1 MTLGVLLGPQRLKP
15 TIDQELARWGIPGTL
30 ATITAGWQERESEDD
45 ELQEFLGHRC
55 VNLRLHARSEDVF
68 SQDSELFEANRAK
81 QDTLRHLQDLYRR
94 RLSHALDAARELDQ
108 VAAPSALVEAERTA
122 AILALRLVDKQ
133 HLARTRQV
141 QREFEL
147 ELRPS
152 ARPAVERHYRELRA
166 MLGQCYALLIAGGHV
181 ASLLNRMRL
190 FQLDTLLT
198 SLPRP
203 LPVFAWSAGAMAITE
218 RVVLFHDSPP
228 QGAGNAEILGH
239 GLGLLPGVV
248 ALPHASRRLRLE
260 DRDRVSL
267 FARRFKPDLCIALD
281 ELDRAVWDGRIW
293 TAGPTTRQLLPTGEV
308 VLMSAPPGIR
318 PPEPYVDPQYVPPSD
333 PDEQDFVVQAEPNE
347 PSELDELLD
356 LHADDRADA
365 TRLAEAEDGS
375 TSQPQGDAS

>member
-15 TIDQELARWGIPGTL
+15 TIDQELARWGIPGPL
-30 ATITAGWQERESEDD
+30 ATITAGWQEREAEDD

-68 SQDSELFEANRAK
+68 TQDPELFQANRAK
-81 QDTLRHLQDLYRR
+81 QDTLRHVQDLYRR

-108 VAAPSALVEAERTA
+108 VPAPLALVEAERTS

-141 QREFEL
+141 QREFDL
-147 ELRPS
+147 EYRPT
-152 ARPAVERHYRELRA
+152 ARPAVEKHYRELRA

-190 FQLDTLLT
+190 FQLDMLLT

-228 QGAGNAEILGH
+228 QGPGNAELLGE

-248 ALPHASRRLRLE
+248 ALPHAARRLRLE
-260 DRDRVSL
+260 DPQRVSL

-281 ELDRAVWDGRIW
+281 ELDRAVWDGRHW
-293 TAGPTTRQLLPTGEV
+293 TAGPNTRQLLPSGQV
-308 VLMSAPPGIR
+308 ALMSPPPGAR
-318 PPEPYVDPQYVPPSD
+318 PPEPYVDPHYVPSD
-333 PDEQDFVVQAEPNE
+333 REDYAVQAESMDVDE
-347 PSELDELLD
+347 PEGAL
-356 LHADDRADA
+356 
-365 TRLAEAEDGS
+365 
-375 TSQPQGDAS
+375 

>member
-15 TIDQELARWGIPGTL
+15 TIDEELERWGIPGPL
-30 ATITAGWQERESEDD
+30 ATITAGWQEREAEDD

-55 VNLRLHARSEDVF
+55 VNLRLHARSEQVF
-68 SQDSELFEANRAK
+68 REDPELFQANRDK
-81 QDTLRHLQDLYRR
+81 QDTLRQLQELYRR
-94 RLSHALDAARELDQ
+94 RLAHALDAARELDQ
-108 VAAPSALVEAERTA
+108 VAAPPELVEAERDA
-122 AILALRLVDKQ
+122 AVLALRLVDKQ

-147 ELRPS
+147 QLRPT

-166 MLGQCYALLIAGGHV
+166 TLGNCYALLIAGGHV

-190 FQLDTLLT
+190 FELDALLT

-228 QGAGNAEILGH
+228 QGPGNAEILGE

-260 DRDRVSL
+260 DAQRVSL
-267 FARRFKPDLCIALD
+267 FARRFKPDLCVALD
-281 ELDRAVWDGRIW
+281 ELDRAVWDGRRW
-293 TAGPTTRQLLPTGEV
+293 TAGPTTKQLLPSGEV
-308 VLMSAPPGIR
+308 VLMSPPAPTGDPPAQQR
-318 PPEPYVDPQYVPPSD
+318 PHAATGPVLLDD
-333 PDEQDFVVQAEPNE
+333 DPNE
-347 PSELDELLD
+347 EGTP
-356 LHADDRADA
+356 
-365 TRLAEAEDGS
+365 
-375 TSQPQGDAS
+375 